1 MNCDE
6 ECAEPNEV
14 ELSTEELVD
23 LSLRNDAERT
33 QPGAGPA
40 ASTPSKKQPRVATT
54 SVVNRRSSAAGYVAA
69 VAGVALIAAV
79 AIYMIPRESTTTVL
93 SHLPRWRALPD
104 KDPEPIEEPPP
115 PAQDLKPVR
124 IRNAFDRTEV
134 FEFPPGTTQQ
144 QARDAVAEI
153 LLNRAME
160 RQSSVTSSR

>member
-1 MNCDE
+1 MNRDE

-14 ELSTEELVD
+14 ELSTQELVD
-23 LSLRNDAERT
+23 LSLRSDAERT
-33 QPGAGPA
+33 EPMSGPA
-40 ASTPSKKQPRVATT
+40 ASAPSKKQPRVTTT
-54 SVVNRRSSAAGYVAA
+54 SGVKRRSNAAGYVAA
-69 VAGVALIAAV
+69 VAGVAVIAAV
-79 AIYMIPRESTTTVL
+79 AIYLIPRESTTTVL

-104 KDPEPIEEPPP
+104 KDPEPIEEPMPV
-115 PAQDLKPVR
+115 QDLKPVR

-160 RQSSVTSSR
+160 RQSSVASSR

>member
-1 MNCDE
+1 MNRDE

-33 QPGAGPA
+33 EPGSASA
-40 ASTPSKKQPRVATT
+40 ASAPSKKQPRVTT
-54 SVVNRRSSAAGYVAA
+54 SGVKRRSNAAGYVAA
-69 VAGVALIAAV
+69 VAGVAVIAAV

-104 KDPEPIEEPPP
+104 KDPAPIEEPPP